1 MSSYCNDLHFCAK
14 AIFSNNY
21 KICSFSNKTNN
32 FLEPMVS
39 NERSNSLIGTQADCG
54 MTVPVASSINI
65 ALHPPQKSSTQR
77 ALGNRGQLVT
87 SQGRAKQGFGFV
99 PSGHTE
105 NNFYLQLLR
114 KQSLQKS
121 ENLSTFSKT
130 KRLKHY
136 FFYFQN
142 KVV

>member
-1 MSSYCNDLHFCAK
+1 MIY
-14 AIFSNNY
+14 IFVQKQFFPTTIKSVA
-21 KICSFSNKTNN
+21 
-32 FLEPMVS
+32 FLIKLTTFWSPMVS

-114 KQSLQKS
+114 KQSL
-121 ENLSTFSKT
+121 
-130 KRLKHY
+130 
-136 FFYFQN
+136 
-142 KVV
+142 